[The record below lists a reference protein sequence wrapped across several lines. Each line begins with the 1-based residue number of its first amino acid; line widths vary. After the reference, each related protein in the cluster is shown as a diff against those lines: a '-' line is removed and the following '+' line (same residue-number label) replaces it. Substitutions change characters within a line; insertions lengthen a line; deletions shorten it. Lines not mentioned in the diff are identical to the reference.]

1 MDNLALNA
9 PILFGENGNYRR
21 FTVRGWSDPD
31 NPVRTWTD
39 SHVAELEFKVGLL
52 KRDPL
57 LRIEAVPFLA
67 DSALPYQELGVYL
80 NGLWLNYVRAT
91 NHVVF
96 DTRVPR
102 TYLSTQRNLLSFV
115 MPRATCP
122 RDEGWNEDERSLG
135 FAFLKV
141 ELLDS

>member
-1 MDNLALNA
+1 MEMLTINA

-39 SHVAELEFKVGLL
+39 SPVAELEFKTGLL

-57 LRIEAVPFLA
+57 LQIEAVPFLA
-67 DSALPYQELGVYL
+67 EAALPFQELSIYL
-80 NGLWLNYVRAT
+80 NGLWVNFVRAN
-91 NHVVF
+91 NHIVL

-102 TYLSTQRNLLSFV
+102 TYLNSQRNLLSFA

-122 RDEGWNEDERSLG
+122 KDEGWNEDERWLG
-135 FAFLKV
+135 FAFLRI
-141 ELLDS
+141 ELLDG

>member
-1 MDNLALNA
+1 MDTLGLNV
-9 PILFGENGNYRR
+9 PILFGANGNCRK

-31 NPVRTWTD
+31 NSVRTWTD
-39 SHVAELEFKVGLL
+39 GHVAELEFKTGLL

-67 DSALPYQELGVYL
+67 ESMLLYQELSIFL

-91 NHVVF
+91 NHIVL
-96 DTRVPR
+96 DTRIPR
-102 TYLSTQRNLLSFV
+102 PYLNSQRNLLSFT

-122 RDEGWNEDERSLG
+122 KDEGWNEDERLLG